1 MKFLLFSLSCG
12 GGHDAA
18 ANAAAAALRNTGA
31 EAEVY
36 DCYAVIRPS
45 LSKAV
50 CGGYVW
56 LVKHLPWLFGFFYNA
71 SYNIPRL
78 NGKTFVYDINK
89 LEIKRLARFIEKE
102 KPDAIITSHIFSAQ
116 QLTHLK
122 RLGKIDQWIAGIIT
136 DYDVQPFWNDTEI
149 DMIFTPTESLS
160 EAYRKFGVNGAELQA
175 TGIPVDPSIRP
186 ESDIVKAKEEAGL
199 DPKRKHVLVAG
210 GSMGAGKMPSTVEAL
225 LRSLDENVQ
234 IIVVCG
240 SNKKLK
246 RKFAR
251 MNIPESR
258 MKVEG
263 FVKPLYKL
271 MRACDVVISK
281 PGGLST
287 TEAFE
292 LKRPLVVVHP
302 IQGVESHNARFL
314 KENSIALCPKNDEEV
329 ALYVSELLNQ
339 PEKAKSML
347 EARERIVP
355 SGAAES
361 IARRVI
367 EETKKRMQE
376 KGN

>member
-1 MKFLLFSLSCG
+1 MKFLIFSLSCG

-18 ANAAAAALRNTGA
+18 ANATAAALRNKGA
-31 EAEVY
+31 EAAVF

-71 SYNIPRL
+71 SYRIPRL

-89 LEIKRLARFIEKE
+89 FEVSRLERFIQKE
-102 KPDAIITSHIFSAQ
+102 NPDAILTSHIFSAQ
-116 QLTHLK
+116 QLTHL
-122 RLGKIDQWIAGIIT
+122 RRNGRISQWIGGIIT
-136 DYDVQPFWNDTEI
+136 DYDVQPFWNDTEM

-160 EAYRKFGVNGAELQA
+160 DRYDKFGMNGARLMA
-175 TGIPVDPSIRP
+175 TGIPVDPSICP
-186 ESDIVKAKEEAGL
+186 EDDIVKAKQEAGL
-199 DPKRKHVLVAG
+199 DPDKRHVLVAG

-225 LRSLDENVQ
+225 LETLDNDVQ
-234 IIVVCG
+234 IIAVCG
-240 SNKKLK
+240 SNLKLK
-246 RKFAR
+246 RKFMR
-251 MNIPESR
+251 MNVPENR
-258 MKVEG
+258 LKVEG
-263 FVKPLYKL
+263 YVKPLYKL

-314 KENSIALCPKNDEEV
+314 KENGIALCPKTDEEV
-329 ALYVSELLNQ
+329 AKAVNEILNN
-339 PEKAKSML
+339 PKIINDMMD
-347 EARERIVP
+347 ARKKVVP
-355 SGAAES
+355 SGAAET
-361 IARRVI
+361 IANVVMN
-367 EETKKRMQE
+367 EANKQK
-376 KGN
+376 

>member
-1 MKFLLFSLSCG
+1 MKFLIFSLSCG

-18 ANAAAAALRNTGA
+18 ANAAAEALRNEGA
-31 EAEVY
+31 EAAVY

-56 LVKHLPWLFGFFYNA
+56 LVKHLPWLFGVFYNA

-89 LEIKRLARFIEKE
+89 FEVNRLARFIQKE
-102 KPDAIITSHIFSAQ
+102 NPDAILTSHIFSAQ
-116 QLTHLK
+116 QLTHL
-122 RLGKIDQWIAGIIT
+122 RRNGRINQWIGGIIT

-160 EAYRKFGVNGAELQA
+160 ERYEKFGVNNAALVA
-175 TGIPVDPSIRP
+175 TGIPVDPSIQ
-186 ESDIVKAKEEAGL
+186 EEKNIAQAKKKAGL
-199 DPKRKHVLVAG
+199 DENKRHVLVAG

-225 LRSLDENVQ
+225 LKTLDDDVQ

-240 SNKKLK
+240 NNLKLK
-246 RKFAR
+246 RKFNR
-251 MNIPESR
+251 MNLPESR
-258 MKVEG
+258 LKVEG
-263 FVKPLYKL
+263 FIKPLFKL

-292 LKRPLVVVHP
+292 LRRPLVVVHP
-302 IQGVESHNARFL
+302 IQGVESHNAQFL
-314 KENSIALCPKNDEEV
+314 SENGIALCPKDDEEV
-329 ALYVSELLNQ
+329 ARCVNEILKN
-339 PEKAKSML
+339 PEISQKMMNARDHIIPYNAAKTIAKRAME
-347 EARERIVP
+347 EA
-355 SGAAES
+355 A
-361 IARRVI
+361 
-367 EETKKRMQE
+367 KKQ
-376 KGN
+376 K

>member
-1 MKFLLFSLSCG
+1 MKFLIFSLSCG

-18 ANAAAAALRNTGA
+18 ANAAAEALRQEGA

-56 LVKHLPWLFGFFYNA
+56 LVKHLPWLFGLFYNA
-71 SYNIPRL
+71 SYNVPRL
-78 NGKTFVYDINK
+78 NGKTFMYDINK
-89 LEIKRLARFIEKE
+89 FEAKRLARFIQKE
-102 KPDAIITSHIFSAQ
+102 NPDAILTTHIFSAQ
-116 QLTHLK
+116 QLTHL
-122 RLGKIDQWIAGIIT
+122 RRNGAISQWIGGIIT

-160 EAYRKFGVNGAELQA
+160 ERYEKFGVNGAQLMA
-175 TGIPVDPSIRP
+175 TGIPVNPSICA
-186 ESDIVKAKEEAGL
+186 EDDVVKAKKEAGL
-199 DPKRKHVLVAG
+199 DPNKKHVLVAG

-225 LRSLDENVQ
+225 LKKQEENTQ

-240 SNKKLK
+240 SNAKLK

-251 MNIPESR
+251 MNLPEEKLR
-258 MKVEG
+258 IEG

-292 LKRPLVVVHP
+292 LNRPLVIVHP
-302 IQGVESHNARFL
+302 IQGVESHNASFL
-314 KENSIALCPKNDEEV
+314 KENGIALCPKTDEEV
-329 ALYVSELLNQ
+329 AKAVDDILKK
-339 PEKAKSML
+339 PEITKAMMD
-347 EARERIVP
+347 AREKILPR
-355 SGAAES
+355 GAAKK
-361 IARRVI
+361 IAGVI
-367 EETKKRMQE
+367 IDQARKR
-376 KGN
+376 K

>member
-1 MKFLLFSLSCG
+1 MKFLIFSLSCG

-18 ANAAAAALRNTGA
+18 ANATAEALRNEGH
-31 EAEVY
+31 EAAVY

-56 LVKHLPWLFGFFYNA
+56 LVKHLPWLFGLFYNA
-71 SYNIPRL
+71 SYRIPRL

-89 LEIKRLARFIEKE
+89 FEAKRLARFIHKE
-102 KPDAIITSHIFSAQ
+102 NPDAILTTHIFSAQ

-122 RLGKIDQWIAGIIT
+122 RNGEISQWIGGVIT

-160 EAYRKFGVNGAELQA
+160 DRYEKFGVNGASLVA
-175 TGIPVDPSIRP
+175 SGIPVDPAIQSER
-186 ESDIVKAKEEAGL
+186 DIQKAKREAGL
-199 DPKRKHVLVAG
+199 DGNKRHVLVAG

-225 LRSLDENVQ
+225 LKRLSDDVQ

-240 SNKKLK
+240 SNLKLK

-251 MNIPESR
+251 MNLPESR
-258 MKVEG
+258 LKAEG
-263 FVKPLYKL
+263 FIKPLYKL

-292 LKRPLVVVHP
+292 LERPLVIVHP
-302 IQGVESHNARFL
+302 IQGVESHNAQFL
-314 KENSIALCPKNDEEV
+314 MENGIALCPKDDEEV
-329 ALYVSELLNQ
+329 AKSVNEILKN
-339 PEKAKSML
+339 PEISKKMM
-347 EARERIVP
+347 EARDRIIP
-355 SGAAES
+355 SGAAKT
-361 IARRVI
+361 IAKRTV
-367 EETKKRMQE
+367 EEAEKKIR
-376 KGN
+376 

>member
-1 MKFLLFSLSCG
+1 MKFLIFSLSCG

-18 ANAAAAALRNTGA
+18 ANATAQALRNEGH
-31 EAEVY
+31 EAAVY

-56 LVKHLPWLFGFFYNA
+56 LVKHLPWLFGLFYNA
-71 SYNIPRL
+71 SYRIPRL

-89 LEIKRLARFIEKE
+89 FEAKRLARFINKE
-102 KPDAIITSHIFSAQ
+102 KPDAILTTHIFSAQ

-122 RLGKIDQWIAGIIT
+122 RNGQIAQWIGGIIT

-160 EAYRKFGVNGAELQA
+160 DRYEKFGVNGASLVA
-175 TGIPVDPSIRP
+175 SGIPVDPAIQP
-186 ESDIVKAKEEAGL
+186 ERNIQKAKREAGL
-199 DPKRKHVLVAG
+199 DENKRHVLVAG

-225 LRSLDENVQ
+225 LKTLDDDVQ
-234 IIVVCG
+234 ITVVCG
-240 SNKKLK
+240 SNLKLK

-251 MNIPESR
+251 MNLPESR
-258 MKVEG
+258 LKAEG
-263 FVKPLYKL
+263 FIKPLYKL

-292 LKRPLVVVHP
+292 LERPLVIVHP
-302 IQGVESHNARFL
+302 IQGVESHNAQFL
-314 KENSIALCPKNDEEV
+314 RENGVALCPKDDEEV
-329 ALYVSELLNQ
+329 AEAVNKILKN
-339 PEKAKSML
+339 PEISKKMM
-347 EARERIVP
+347 EARLSIIP
-355 SGAAES
+355 SGAAKT
-361 IARRVI
+361 IAKRAV
-367 EETKKRMQE
+367 EETEKKM
-376 KGN
+376 K